1 VVLGADDA
9 LAGRSRKDH
18 WVLPSQSLT
27 FLRKQQPVDGSFIPE
42 VSPPRGM
49 EDYFQDCTCA
59 CCEMQHRKPSEI
71 VNFDA
76 VFKCSRSLSG
86 TCSEQD
92 QCLSV
97 DNEVLSSNT
106 HAPLVYDQFCQLNCQ
121 PFDEAVSGACIRL
134 SKKESGR
141 AETDDGNGEDMHL
154 PPQRPKVQDPFKP
167 EPMPEDT
174 ASPCEGGDCS
184 ASIYRQLETHKN
196 KAKEAMEEAQR
207 IAKEAQDLSHL
218 R

>member
-1 VVLGADDA
+1 MVPLFG
-9 LAGRSRKDH
+9 
-18 WVLPSQSLT
+18 LP
-27 FLRKQQPVDGSFIPE
+27 PPGS
-42 VSPPRGM
+42 M

-59 CCEMQHRKPSEI
+59 CCEMQHRKPAEI

-134 SKKESGR
+134 SKKESDK
-141 AETDDGNGEDMHL
+141 AETKDGNGEDIHL
-154 PPQRPKVQDPFKP
+154 PPQRPKVQVPFKP

-174 ASPCEGGDCS
+174 APPCEGGDCT
-184 ASIYRQLETHKN
+184 ASIYRQLDAHKN

-207 IAKEAQDLSHL
+207 IAKEAQDLAHSTS
-218 R
+218 